1 MIVIVIVGIIIVN
14 NQTHALVC
22 PNVVLVS
29 RQIDRKPT
37 DYKRKSAKIEIKKK
51 IVKINNKKHVIGSLH
66 YQLVILEGVSS
77 KMCAHIN
84 YQRKK

>member
-1 MIVIVIVGIIIVN
+1 MIVIVIVRIIIVN

-37 DYKRKSAKIEIKKK
+37 NYKEKSAKIEK
-51 IVKINNKKHVIGSLH
+51 
-66 YQLVILEGVSS
+66 
-77 KMCAHIN
+77 
-84 YQRKK
+84 

>member
-37 DYKRKSAKIEIKKK
+37 DYKIKSAKIEK
-51 IVKINNKKHVIGSLH
+51 
-66 YQLVILEGVSS
+66 
-77 KMCAHIN
+77 
-84 YQRKK
+84 